1 MTTTIAEGAKENQ
14 KFPIGASR
22 LMMINRSDLQ
32 EADLLLILS
41 LENPS
46 EICRMFQEIED
57 FPDTSSRHKRDSNIL
72 SKMKVKIMADQVP
85 KEDATQ
91 EEINEV

>member
-14 KFPIGASR
+14 KFPIGARR

-46 EICRMFQEIED
+46 ETCRMVQEIED
-57 FPDTSSRHKRDSNIL
+57 FPDTSSRHKRDSSIL
-72 SKMKVKIMADQVP
+72 SKMKVKIMADQVL